1 MDVTVEVVGT
11 APVAACPGNTFPDID
26 LGFLIINYP
35 YLRCGQGIC
44 IGDLIEEIQLHI
56 RRELE
61 QVTVLSQA
69 GKLPKGKLQADDT
82 HSENRSIVIA

>member
-1 MDVTVEVVGT
+1 MEVVGT
-11 APVAACPGNTFPDID
+11 VPVAACPGNTLVVDNRIGC
-26 LGFLIINYP
+26 LSP
-35 YLRCGQGIC
+35 YLRCGQGLC

-82 HSENRSIVIA
+82 HSENRSIAIA